1 MFFSQENRPGS
12 GNQLVCTH
20 CHFLEHTWMS
30 CILFLPL
37 RLEQQVRHKEAVEKK
52 LFSRFVPVMNEKKA
66 KIRGL
71 QEDLYQ
77 LQQTEEKQRDKAE
90 RQRSAWDGFL

>member
-1 MFFSQENRPGS
+1 
-12 GNQLVCTH
+12 
-20 CHFLEHTWMS
+20 MS
-30 CILFLPL
+30 LYSFLPL

-71 QEDLYQ
+71 QDNLHQ
-77 LQQTEEKQRDKAE
+77 LQQTDEKQRDKAE